1 MKIYTYYE
9 NINFKNQDELVSL
22 WQKSWKDKGFETII
36 LSEKDAQKSNFYEEF
51 VEKISK
57 LHEDIAGK
65 PLSRYGLSC
74 WLRWLAYSTQPEE
87 KFFVSDYDVINH
99 NFNLTEPKNILHLMD
114 DCCPCI
120 ASGTPS
126 QFLNLCKKFIEV
138 TEQNKDTFIDEY
150 KHRNFV
156 HFHDQNFF
164 VMYFYN
170 SKDSGKDKSKDRDI
184 ELTRDRNFISCP
196 QHDDFWQKP
205 LVHYSHRGC
214 GLFCE
219 KNSIGFNDNQRCL
232 IIKEFLCK
240 E

>member
-9 NINFKNQDELVSL
+9 DINFKNQNELIYL
-22 WQKSWKDKGFETII
+22 WKKSWEQKGFEAVVLT
-36 LSEKDAQKSNFYEEF
+36 EKDAQASNFYNEF

-57 LHEDIAGK
+57 LHQEISKK
-65 PLSRYGLSC
+65 PISRYGLSC

-99 NFNLTEPKNILHLMD
+99 NFNPVEPENTFHLMD
-114 DCCPCI
+114 DCCPCF

-126 QFLNLCKKFIEV
+126 QFFELCKKFIYASED
-138 TEQNKDTFIDEY
+138 NKELFIEEY
-150 KHRNFV
+150 KNCNFV

-164 VMYFYN
+164 MMYFYN
-170 SKDSGKDKSKDRDI
+170 GNKRRLVDEDI
-184 ELTRDRNFISCP
+184 KLTRDRDFISCP
-196 QHDDFWQKP
+196 QHDIFWEKP

-219 KNSIGFNDNQRCL
+219 KNNIKFNDIQRCNM
-232 IIKEFLCK
+232 IKHYINK
-240 E
+240 